1 MIASRAGLA
10 LFFVVAGAMH
20 FVAPAPYRAIM
31 PPVLPWPAALV
42 AVSGAAEILG
52 GFGICFR
59 RTRVVAGWGL
69 IALLITVFPAN
80 IEAIS
85 TGMMIGSYSVPSW
98 LLWARLPFQLL
109 FVGWV
114 YQACLVRKR

>member
-52 GFGICFR
+52 GFGIYFR